1 MLIILLFINDLCFL
15 DALYNL
21 YEPLNDILEQIFFL
35 SYILLES
42 DVLLH
47 SSLIRKTDFVPQV
60 IDILIEIAYH
70 AAQLFFLIALALN
83 TEKFEF
89 WVSRYIVMIELLLS
103 LEGRVLL
110 ALGGWRKRCGNIGNG
125 IFILLYLIGLIDV
138 LILSL
143 F

>member
-1 MLIILLFINDLCFL
+1 MLIILLFIHDLCFL
-15 DALYNL
+15 DTLYIL
-21 YEPLNDILEQIFFL
+21 YKPLNDILEQIFL
-35 SYILLES
+35 LPYIFLES

-89 WVSRYIVMIELLLS
+89 WVSGYIVMIELLLS

-110 ALGGWRKRCGNIGNG
+110 ALGE
-125 IFILLYLIGLIDV
+125 
-138 LILSL
+138 
-143 F
+143 